1 MVICEKTIAAHYLY
15 IMKKEIISQQQKG
28 TIVETFMTMKEVGA
42 YLRLSTQ
49 TVKRLIED
57 GRLAAH
63 RIGRCSYRVP
73 EDAVQALLT
82 QTMTRDVVS
91 APVPALEQKKQ
102 EMKK

>member
-1 MVICEKTIAAHYLY
+1 MLDVERKNRSTLSILHGEKTS
-15 IMKKEIISQQQKG
+15 SQQQKR
-28 TIVETFMTMKEVGA
+28 TTMESFMTMKEVGA

-49 TVKRLIED
+49 TVKRLIEA

-82 QTMTRDVVS
+82 QTLTGERIH
-91 APVPALEQKKQ
+91 APDAGLEQKKP
-102 EMKK
+102 EMTK